1 MKKYLKKR
9 KNISLVT
16 ILVYLIFFSFVGA
29 FAFLYSFNKRLGP
42 GLIQCAVDEVEKLTV
57 LVLNRG
63 VKEYLTDHDRGDL
76 LDIVRDNQGE
86 IELVRYDTR
95 KLNEVTMD
103 LTSIITDDMK
113 ELVAGHFEKL
123 GLNQNSLLLMDDG
136 ALRDTGGIIFYI
148 SMGSVTGN
156 NLLANLGPKIPL
168 NLSVVENVESDVHT
182 KVTNYGVNSAMIEVF
197 VDVRVYFVIQMPFMS
212 KKIQVKHSIP
222 LTMEIIQGG
231 IPNYYFGSLKE
242 AKVENNI
249 Q

>member
-16 ILVYLIFFSFVGA
+16 ILVYLIFFSFVGS

-113 ELVAGHFEKL
+113 ELVAGNFEKL

-136 ALRDTGGIIFYI
+136 ALKDNGGIIFYI

-156 NLLANLGPKIPL
+156 SLLANLGPKIPL